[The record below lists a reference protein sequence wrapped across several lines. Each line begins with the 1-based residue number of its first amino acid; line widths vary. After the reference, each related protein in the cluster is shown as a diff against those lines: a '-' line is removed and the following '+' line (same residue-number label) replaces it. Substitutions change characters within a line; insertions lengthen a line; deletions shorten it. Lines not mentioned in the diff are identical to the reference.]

1 MRTLSRQFLAALRAF
16 LVLSVLLGLLWPFA
30 FTAVAQVAAPAQANG
45 SLIRTADGT
54 VVGSSLLGQKTEGPQ
69 WFAPRPSDSDHAGD
83 TSGSSQLSPVS
94 GEHLATVQ
102 ERRDALMAE
111 NPHARGPVPA
121 DALAGS
127 SSGLDPHISPE
138 YAAWQTP
145 RIAEARGMSEADV
158 AAIVARHTQGRTL
171 GFLGQP
177 RVNVTELNAD
187 LAAHAGR

>member
-69 WFAPRPSDSDHAGD
+69 WFAPRPSDSDYAGD

-111 NPHARGPVPA
+111 NAHARGPVPA